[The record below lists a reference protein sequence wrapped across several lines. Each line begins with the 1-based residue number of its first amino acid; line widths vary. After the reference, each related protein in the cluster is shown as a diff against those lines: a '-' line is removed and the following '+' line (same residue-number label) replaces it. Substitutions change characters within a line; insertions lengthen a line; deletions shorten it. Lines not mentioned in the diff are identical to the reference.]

1 MILLQF
7 CTEKGVVPLHFKD
20 TQMSSEIL
28 RKLQWRYATKKF
40 DAAKSLSEEKI
51 NILKEAFNLTAT
63 SYGLQP
69 LKMLSI
75 KNKELQQQLVP
86 FTMKQQQVADASH
99 VLVLCV
105 ETQLTAAYIE
115 TYFNRVASIRN
126 TPKTIL
132 QPFETFL
139 KDSFAEKEAAELNHW
154 MEKQAYI
161 ALGNLLTVCA
171 LEQIDACPI
180 EGFEPEKYDE
190 FLELKK
196 RNLHSVL
203 VLAVGYRAQDDI
215 TANFKK
221 VRRGVDEV
229 IIEM

>member
-1 MILLQF
+1 
-7 CTEKGVVPLHFKD
+7 
-20 TQMSSEIL
+20 MSSETL
-28 RKLQWRYATKKF
+28 QKLQWRYATKKF
-40 DAAKSLSEEKI
+40 DTSKALSAEKI
-51 NILKEAFNLTAT
+51 HIIKEAFNLTAT

-69 LKMLSI
+69 LKMISI
-75 KNKELQQQLVP
+75 KNKELQQQLVSY
-86 FTMKQQQVADASH
+86 TMEQQQVADASH

-105 ETQLTAAYIE
+105 ETELTSSFIE
-115 TYFNRVASIRN
+115 TYFNRVAALRN
-126 TPKTIL
+126 TPKATL

-139 KDSFAEKEAAELNHW
+139 KDSFAEKEIEEVNQW

-180 EGFEPEKYDE
+180 EGFDPEKYDE
-190 FLELKK
+190 FLQLKQ

-203 VLAVGYRAQDDI
+203 VLAVGYRAEDDMF
-215 TANFKK
+215 ADFKK